1 MLCYAGRGTVS
12 TFSDFVF
19 LWICVY
25 QEKER
30 KQFMSVDG
38 VNNSNNTGLYA
49 GAGAVLGAGAGATA
63 GYLTKSFLKDGVPT
77 DSFCQTLGDKLV
89 EASNVVSEQNKKF
102 LTEIAPMFE
111 KMSNAN
117 NAEKLNSLYG
127 EMIDKIANGSTLEEF
142 KNIVTNGNC
151 FASSLG
157 LNSSEEMA
165 QSLIDAKNLDEAKD
179 IIKNMLKKELE
190 STEFE
195 SLKADLR
202 TTLDTIREMEI
213 PLTSKDLGKSVWES
227 AYDSANKK
235 FIKDGVTDEA
245 MSIIKKTMHS
255 FQGKTAMIYGA
266 IGAGILGTAGL
277 LYGMVGGSKEQPAQ
291 PAEKVDTNA

>member
-1 MLCYAGRGTVS
+1 
-12 TFSDFVF
+12 
-19 LWICVY
+19 
-25 QEKER
+25 
-30 KQFMSVDG
+30 MSVDG

-165 QSLIDAKNLDEAKD
+165 QSLMDANNLDEAKD
-179 IIKNMLKKELE
+179 ILKNTMKKFIE

-277 LYGMVGGSKEQPAQ
+277 LYGMFGGSKEQPAQ

>member
-1 MLCYAGRGTVS
+1 MLCYAGRGSVS
-12 TFSDFVF
+12 TFSGFVF

-30 KQFMSVDG
+30 IQFMSVDG

-89 EASNVVSEQNKKF
+89 EASNDYSEQEKKF
-102 LTEIAPMFE
+102 FKEIGSMLE

-117 NAEKLNSLYG
+117 NAEKLNSLCG
-127 EMIDKIANGSTLEEF
+127 EMIDKMANGKTLEEF
-142 KNIVTNGNC
+142 KSVLAEGNVL
-151 FASSLG
+151 ASNLG

-179 IIKNMLKKELE
+179 IIKNMLKKDLE
-190 STEFE
+190 SRGFE
-195 SLKADLR
+195 NVKADLR
-202 TTLDTIREMEI
+202 TQLNFLRENKI
-213 PLTSKDLGKSVWES
+213 PTTSKDIGKLVWES

-255 FQGKTAMIYGA
+255 FQGKTAMIYSA

-277 LYGMVGGSKEQPAQ
+277 LYGMFGGSKEQPAQ